1 MINKNDKV
9 EQISYEVLS
18 KRVGDMVM
26 MNSIM
31 SVYNFAEEMEC
42 VNGEEYIKDDETG
55 EDTEDFKE
63 VYQMFAVNE
72 SGADYLIA
80 NTDELVYYNS
90 ELDTY
95 FWAIT
100 HFGTPWSDVYTEI
113 KTF

>member
-9 EQISYEVLS
+9 EQISYEELA

-26 MNSIM
+26 MNRIHNMLSTE
-31 SVYNFAEEMEC
+31 NMEC
-42 VNGEEYIKDDETG
+42 VNGDETG
-55 EDTEDFKE
+55 EATEDFKE
-63 VYQMFAVNE
+63 IYQIYAINQ
-72 SGADYLIA
+72 SGADYLTD